1 VVKHAVLASKDSP
14 QIRIRTVL
22 KKVNESAIGDF
33 KDDRW
38 LIRPYSL
45 GLEASEVLRR
55 MIRNSTIKVSI
66 FS

>member
-1 VVKHAVLASKDSP
+1 VVKHAISASKESP
-14 QIRIRTVL
+14 QIRIKTVL

-38 LIRPYSL
+38 LIRPNWL
-45 GLEASEVLRR
+45 GLEASKVLRR